1 MADSEPR
8 GFREYV
14 AARRQGLLATAYV
27 LTGSQHGAE
36 DLVQA
41 TLVKVWPRWNR
52 VAEAGDPDAYVRK
65 ALLNT
70 FLSWRR
76 RDVIGRELPT
86 DDVAALPSARGDAGS
101 GGNAMTGV
109 LDRIVVRELLRSLPR
124 RQRVVVVLRY
134 LADLTEV
141 QVAEAMGC
149 SVGTVKS
156 QHAKALATL
165 RRLTPAE
172 TAADAPA
179 DAPADTHAEDR

>member
-52 VAEAGDPDAYVRK
+52 VAEDGDPDAYVRK

-76 RDVIGRELPT
+76 RDGREIPSDDIASLPPPRAGLGP
-86 DDVAALPSARGDAGS
+86 DSDSDSGS
-101 GGNAMTGV
+101 GSVSGAAGNGMTGV
-109 LDRIVVRELLRSLPR
+109 LDRIVVRDLLRALPR
-124 RQRVVVVLRY
+124 RQRAVVVLRY
-134 LADLTEV
+134 FADLTEA
-141 QVAEAMGC
+141 QIAEAMGC

-156 QHAKALATL
+156 QHAKALTTL
-165 RRLTPAE
+165 RRHTPAE
-172 TAADAPA
+172 
-179 DAPADTHAEDR
+179 DR

>member
-1 MADSEPR
+1 MAGSEPA
-8 GFREYV
+8 GFREYI
-14 AARRQGLLATAYV
+14 AARRKGLLATAYV

-52 VAEAGDPDAYVRK
+52 VAAAGDPDAYVRK

-76 RDVIGRELPT
+76 RDGGREVLSQ
-86 DDVAALPSARGDAGS
+86 DVGAVAAPRAGTGGLDADPGA
-101 GGNAMTGV
+101 GNALTGV
-109 LDRIVVRELLRSLPR
+109 LDRMVVRDLVRALPR
-124 RQRVVVVLRY
+124 RQRAVVVLRY
-134 LADLTEV
+134 FADLSEA
-141 QVAEAMGC
+141 QIAETLDC

-165 RRLTPAE
+165 RRRTPAE
-172 TAADAPA
+172 
-179 DAPADTHAEDR
+179 DR

>member
-1 MADSEPR
+1 MADSEPQ

-14 AARRQGLLATAYV
+14 AARRQGLLAVGYV

-65 ALLNT
+65 AMLNT

-76 RDVIGRELPT
+76 RDGGREIPS
-86 DDVAALPSARGDAGS
+86 DDVASLPLSAPRPSADS
-101 GGNAMTGV
+101 GAGNALTGV
-109 LDRIVVRELLRSLPR
+109 LDRVVLRDLLRALPR
-124 RQRVVVVLRY
+124 RQRAVVVLRY
-134 LADLTEV
+134 YADLTEA

-165 RRLTPAE
+165 RRHTPAE
-172 TAADAPA
+172 
-179 DAPADTHAEDR
+179 DR

>member
-14 AARRQGLLATAYV
+14 AARRQGLLAVGYV
-27 LTGSQHGAE
+27 LTGTQHGAE

-41 TLVKVWPRWNR
+41 TLVKVWPRWSR
-52 VAEAGDPDAYVRK
+52 VAEVGDPDAYVRK
-65 ALLNT
+65 AMLNT

-76 RDVIGRELPT
+76 RDGGREIPSG
-86 DDVAALPSARGDAGS
+86 DVASLPQPSADS
-101 GGNAMTGV
+101 GARNALTGV
-109 LDRIVVRELLRSLPR
+109 LDRVVLRDLLRALPR
-124 RQRVVVVLRY
+124 RQRAVLVLRY
-134 LADLTEV
+134 YADLTEV

-165 RRLTPAE
+165 RRHTPAE
-172 TAADAPA
+172 
-179 DAPADTHAEDR
+179 DR

>member
-76 RDVIGRELPT
+76 RDGGREIPSE
-86 DDVAALPSARGDAGS
+86 DIASLPSPRAGLDGDSGS
-101 GGNAMTGV
+101 GSGSGVAGNALTGV
-109 LDRIVVRELLRSLPR
+109 LDRIVVRELLHALPR
-124 RQRVVVVLRY
+124 RQRAVVVLRY
-134 LADLTEV
+134 FADLTEA
-141 QVAEAMGC
+141 QIAEAMGC

-156 QHAKALATL
+156 QHAKALTTL
-165 RRLTPAE
+165 RRHTPAE
-172 TAADAPA
+172 
-179 DAPADTHAEDR
+179 DR

>member
-14 AARRQGLLATAYV
+14 GARRQGLLATAYV

-76 RDVIGRELPT
+76 RDGGREILS
-86 DDVAALPSARGDAGS
+86 DDVASLPPPRAGLGSDSESGSGSGTAGS
-101 GGNAMTGV
+101 ALTGV
-109 LDRIVVRELLRSLPR
+109 LDRIVVRELLRALPR
-124 RQRVVVVLRY
+124 RQRAVVVLRY
-134 LADLTEV
+134 FADLTEA
-141 QVAEAMGC
+141 QIAEAMGC

-156 QHAKALATL
+156 QHAKALTTL
-165 RRLTPAE
+165 RRHTPAE
-172 TAADAPA
+172 
-179 DAPADTHAEDR
+179 DR

>member
-14 AARRQGLLATAYV
+14 AARRQGLLAVGYV
-27 LTGSQHGAE
+27 LTGTQHGAE

-65 ALLNT
+65 AMLNT

-76 RDVIGRELPT
+76 RDGGREIPS
-86 DDVAALPSARGDAGS
+86 DDVTSLPQPFADS
-101 GGNAMTGV
+101 GAGNALTGV
-109 LDRIVVRELLRSLPR
+109 LDRVVLRDLLRALPR
-124 RQRVVVVLRY
+124 RQRAVVVLRY
-134 LADLTEV
+134 YADLTEA

-165 RRLTPAE
+165 RRHTPAE
-172 TAADAPA
+172 A
-179 DAPADTHAEDR
+179 R

>member
-14 AARRQGLLATAYV
+14 AARRQGLLAVGYV

-52 VAEAGDPDAYVRK
+52 VADAGDPDAYVRK
-65 ALLNT
+65 AMLNT

-76 RDVIGRELPT
+76 RDGGREIPS
-86 DDVAALPSARGDAGS
+86 DGVASLPSSLSQPQPMADNAA
-101 GGNAMTGV
+101 GNALTGV
-109 LDRIVVRELLRSLPR
+109 LDRVVLRDLLRALPR
-124 RQRVVVVLRY
+124 RQRAVVVLRY
-134 LADLTEV
+134 YADLTEA

-165 RRLTPAE
+165 RRHTPAE
-172 TAADAPA
+172 
-179 DAPADTHAEDR
+179 DR

>member
-14 AARRQGLLATAYV
+14 AARRQGLLAVGYV

-52 VAEAGDPDAYVRK
+52 VADAGDPDAYVRK
-65 ALLNT
+65 AMLNT

-76 RDVIGRELPT
+76 RDGGREIPS
-86 DDVAALPSARGDAGS
+86 DDVAALPSSLSRPQPTADSGAGS
-101 GGNAMTGV
+101 ALTGV
-109 LDRIVVRELLRSLPR
+109 LDRVVLRDLLRALPR
-124 RQRVVVVLRY
+124 RQRAVVVLRY
-134 LADLTEV
+134 YADLTEA

-165 RRLTPAE
+165 RRHTPAE
-172 TAADAPA
+172 
-179 DAPADTHAEDR
+179 DR

>member
-65 ALLNT
+65 ALVNNIQSGRRLAPAAT
-70 FLSWRR
+70 RRARR
-76 RDVIGRELPT
+76 RFRLRLGLRH
-86 DDVAALPSARGDAGS
+86 GS
-101 GGNAMTGV
+101 
-109 LDRIVVRELLRSLPR
+109 
-124 RQRVVVVLRY
+124 
-134 LADLTEV
+134 
-141 QVAEAMGC
+141 
-149 SVGTVKS
+149 
-156 QHAKALATL
+156 
-165 RRLTPAE
+165 
-172 TAADAPA
+172 
-179 DAPADTHAEDR
+179 

>member
-1 MADSEPR
+1 MADSEPA

-52 VAEAGDPDAYVRK
+52 VAGAGDPDAYVRK

-76 RDVIGRELPT
+76 RDGGREVLSE
-86 DDVAALPSARGDAGS
+86 DVGAVAPRRAGAGAGGLGS
-101 GGNAMTGV
+101 DTGSDSDSSSGNAMTGV
-109 LDRIVVRELLRSLPR
+109 LDRMVVLDLVRALPR
-124 RQRVVVVLRY
+124 RQRAVVVLRY
-134 LADLTEV
+134 YADLSEA
-141 QVAEAMGC
+141 QIAETLDC

-165 RRLTPAE
+165 RRRTPAE
-172 TAADAPA
+172 
-179 DAPADTHAEDR
+179 DR